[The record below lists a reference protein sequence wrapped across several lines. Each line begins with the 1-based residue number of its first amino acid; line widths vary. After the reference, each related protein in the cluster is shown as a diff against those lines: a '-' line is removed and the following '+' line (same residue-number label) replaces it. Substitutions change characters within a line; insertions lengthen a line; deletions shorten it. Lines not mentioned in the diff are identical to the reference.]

1 VEIYHN
7 IEKVSRRKNTYL
19 RGL

>member
-1 VEIYHN
+1 VEIYHI